1 MNNPGTWEPLSSFM
15 ETEALDRYE
24 VIHGNMAD
32 SSGGEKGGVVTG

>member
-1 MNNPGTWEPLSSFM
+1 M

-32 SSGGEKGGVVTG
+32 SSGGGEEGGVVTG